1 MSIHALLLEHFPTF
15 SALSCLFEI
24 ATRMSSSIY
33 DFPAD
38 KLLWVLKKTSTLPVY
53 RVKKHCHRCN
63 VACILC
69 PWHGSPLIMDMVI
82 NSLIVAKHDPRKLL
96 LMQSSLKDWTQ
107 TRKDWSVDQT
117 SYWTL
122 PDNGD
127 RLAGQG
133 SISRTEQALRISG
146 PSICKIFD
154 HILL

>member
-33 DFPAD
+33 DFPGD
-38 KLLWVLKKTSTLPVY
+38 KLL
-53 RVKKHCHRCN
+53 RVFKNIHSSRIPCKKHCHCWK
-63 VACILC
+63 VAWILC
-69 PWHGSPLIMDMVI
+69 AWHGSPLIMDMVI

-107 TRKDWSVDQT
+107 TQNDWSVDQT

-122 PDNGD
+122 PDDED
-127 RLAGQG
+127 RLAGRG
-133 SISRTEQALRISG
+133 STSRTEQALRISS
-146 PSICKIFD
+146 PPICKIVD
-154 HILL
+154 HILI

>member
-33 DFPAD
+33 DFPGD
-38 KLLWVLKKTSTLPVY
+38 KLL
-53 RVKKHCHRCN
+53 RVFKNIHSSRIPCKKHCHCWK
-63 VACILC
+63 VAWILC
-69 PWHGSPLIMDMVI
+69 AWHGSPLIMDMVI

-107 TRKDWSVDQT
+107 TQNDWSVDQT

-133 SISRTEQALRISG
+133 STSRTEQDLRISG
-146 PSICKIFD
+146 PPICKIFD
-154 HILL
+154 HILI